1 MDKTHM
7 TEFNKLAE
15 TMSQLKLDMTL
26 AKTLIKKANDG
37 KSFYTQSQGVTLFFA
52 NGQELQ

>member
-1 MDKTHM
+1 M

-37 KSFYTQSQGVTLFFA
+37 KNFYTQSRGVTLFFA